1 MDMKRFA
8 IGTIVGG
15 ITMYALGYLIF
26 SVAFGPYYAANVGAA
41 TNVMREPTLEWASA
55 LGGLAFGALLTYVIL
70 SAAETPT
77 IASGFIKGAIT
88 GFLAWLS
95 VDLVYYGAT
104 NLWNSTIV
112 VLDPVLELVHSGI
125 GGAVIAAV
133 LARVPKGASIPLR
146 SDAQLD

>member
-15 ITMYALGYLIF
+15 ITMYVVGYLIF
-26 SVAFGPYYAANVGAA
+26 TLIFGAYYAANVGAV
-41 TNVMREPTLEWASA
+41 TNAMREPTLEWASA
-55 LGGLAFGALLTYVIL
+55 LGGFAFAALITYVIAQ
-70 SAAETPT
+70 SAGLPT
-77 IASGFIKGAIT
+77 IASGFMKGATI

-104 NLWNSTIV
+104 NLWNFSIV
-112 VLDPVLELVHSGI
+112 ILDPVLELVHSGI

-133 LARVPKGASIPLR
+133 LSRVLGSAEARTAS
-146 SDAQLD
+146 